1 MENTAYNTTQHYKI
15 QHMARESNFIPFF
28 LVWPKKLKLLI
39 NVLVLHCAFDNFW
52 GHDPRKY
59 IQCNQQTLFFEHLL
73 LIFLHGLQ
81 MYAKDNCDDRF
92 AHQPQRQS
100 ADQLYKILRSDIE
113 FMLWDIWYLL
123 RYLMKLAWKWAQV
136 RARRRKLSWI
146 VSTLFIFIT
155 FQHRPHHLCR
165 QYQSGPSPFQSLNRF
180 PASKT
185 ELSFQSEE
193 LNLRRNPLRTW

>member
-1 MENTAYNTTQHYKI
+1 MTQK
-15 QHMARESNFIPFF
+15 
-28 LVWPKKLKLLI
+28 LKTLKLKLLI
-39 NVLVLHCAFDNFW
+39 TVLAL
-52 GHDPRKY
+52 
-59 IQCNQQTLFFEHLL
+59 QCNVPLTTFEAGFLKNTFSVISKSCCLSIFHWYLCMEWECTQTIIVMKDLLNNLSDNVQNPMDFEL
-73 LIFLHGLQ
+73 
-81 MYAKDNCDDRF
+81 
-92 AHQPQRQS
+92 
-100 ADQLYKILRSDIE
+100 
-113 FMLWDIWYLL
+113 MLWDIWYLL

-165 QYQSGPSPFQSLNRF
+165 QYQSGPSAIQSPNRF
-180 PASKT
+180 SALKA